1 LNPRPFLGDGCFQD
15 SYLKPLSHLSVKWQT
30 YLDLNKDRKS
40 QNLSCFHYTIGLW
53 LLSVVTIHAHLINS
67 QGYSPEYE
75 RAKVEPRDGNA
86 PSTRLWKSLMYLS
99 TPSRQFSFNKT
110 CMAKAVGLEP
120 TTFGFGVR
128 CSTN

>member
-1 LNPRPFLGDGCFQD
+1 MNPRPFLGDGCFQD

-30 YLDLNKDRKS
+30 YLDLNEDRKS

-75 RAKVEPRDGNA
+75 RAKVVHRV
-86 PSTRLWKSLMYLS
+86 RLELTESSLEE
-99 TPSRQFSFNKT
+99 R
-110 CMAKAVGLEP
+110 
-120 TTFGFGVR
+120 R
-128 CSTN
+128 TNHYANDAWQRR